1 MDYQIADQQ
10 DYEIANEQYQKDT
23 VNVPTIEEAI
33 QLQEDLAKASN
44 MFFGDRPSEA
54 ELDKMFEEI
63 MKSYKE
69 EKLTDHLME
78 MGEEGV

>member
-1 MDYQIADQQ
+1 
-10 DYEIANEQYQKDT
+10 
-23 VNVPTIEEAI
+23 
-33 QLQEDLAKASN
+33 